1 MYGGVGGVHTLM
13 FVDLYQINAY
23 IGSDIALVRFF
34 IFSTDSPL
42 KHFNVKLYVV
52 VLDNKRVVTGSC

>member
-42 KHFNVKLYVV
+42 KIDSSFLFHSIDIFK
-52 VLDNKRVVTGSC
+52 